1 MQIFAYRK
9 YIILGSILIAVLS
22 LFFATKVQFVFDFE
36 RFFPKGDPDLDF
48 FYAFREEFEDDDNF
62 LLVAFTDSQSIF
74 NSELL
79 QKVDVFTKESS
90 KLNSVNRS
98 SSITNFSYFVKLQF
112 GGFSPP
118 YPAVNIDNPARLA
131 KDSVRVMQ
139 DERIVGNFISKDSKA
154 TVVVIKTKN
163 GLSQDES
170 EALMKD
176 LKVLLQ
182 DFDPENYHILGKAYF
197 QVELVKQQIKE
208 FIISTLISAFLVS
221 LVFWWMMRKPL
232 GVLIAII
239 SMILCLLVFVGMIG
253 FLQIELD
260 LLSALFPIIMIIVGV
275 SDVVHLS
282 NKYVDEYEK
291 WNDKKMALTNTIK
304 EIGLATFLTSFT
316 TAIGFL
322 SLMTSKIYPVK
333 MFGFTAAIGV
343 MLAFVIVI
351 TFTSSFLAMLPA
363 NKIVRKDEANATW
376 KKYLLK
382 IYEFTK
388 TQQRNIIIGGIVYTL
403 ICAIGIYLITTNV
416 KIYDTLPKGMPVTKD
431 FKFFEEKFAGFRPFE
446 LAILVKE
453 PHKVDEWEVLQ
464 EINKIEAFI
473 KTQEAIEGVSSV
485 TAVYKTMNRAMN
497 ADRSSFYTFPS
508 SEAQFKS
515 MKRYIDKIP
524 TKQLNVLVN
533 ADKTKAR
540 ISAKIKDIGSDNIEQ
555 ITQNIMNFVDTEVN
569 KDLMKVRITG
579 TGVIFDKNNEYIRQS
594 LLSGL
599 LLAFVVI
606 SLTMALL
613 FRDWRM
619 LIISIIPNVF
629 PLLFG
634 GAIMGF
640 FQIALDAPT
649 AIIFAISFGIAVDD
663 TIHFLSKFK
672 IERAKNKG
680 IEEAI
685 ETTFLETGKSIIL
698 TSIILFFG
706 FLILLFSKTPGIVF
720 VGILV
725 SGTLLTAVIADLL
738 LLPILIR
745 KFLKE

>member
-1 MQIFAYRK
+1 
-9 YIILGSILIAVLS
+9 
-22 LFFATKVQFVFDFE
+22 
-36 RFFPKGDPDLDF
+36 
-48 FYAFREEFEDDDNF
+48 
-62 LLVAFTDSQSIF
+62 
-74 NSELL
+74 
-79 QKVDVFTKESS
+79 
-90 KLNSVNRS
+90 
-98 SSITNFSYFVKLQF
+98 
-112 GGFSPP
+112 
-118 YPAVNIDNPARLA
+118 
-131 KDSVRVMQ
+131 MQ
-139 DERIVGNFISKDSKA
+139 DERIVGNLISKDSKA

-163 GLSQDES
+163 GLNQDES

-182 DFDPENYHILGKAYF
+182 DFDLENYHILGKAYF

-239 SMILCLLVFVGMIG
+239 SMIMCLLVFVGMIG
-253 FLQIELD
+253 LLQIELD

-343 MLAFVIVI
+343 ILAFVIVI

-382 IYEFTK
+382 IYAFTK
-388 TQQRNIIIGGIVYTL
+388 TQQRSIVIGSIVYTF

-464 EINKIEAFI
+464 EINKIEEFI

-524 TKQLNVLVN
+524 TEQLNVLVN

-555 ITQNIMNFVDTEVN
+555 ITQNIMNFVDAEVN
-569 KDLMKVRITG
+569 KDLMEVRITG

-599 LLAFVVI
+599 LLAFMVI

-640 FQIALDAPT
+640 FSNCLRCAH
-649 AIIFAISFGIAVDD
+649 GH
-663 TIHFLSKFK
+663 HFCY
-672 IERAKNKG
+672 
-680 IEEAI
+680 
-685 ETTFLETGKSIIL
+685 FLWNCS
-698 TSIILFFG
+698 
-706 FLILLFSKTPGIVF
+706 
-720 VGILV
+720 
-725 SGTLLTAVIADLL
+725 
-738 LLPILIR
+738 
-745 KFLKE
+745 